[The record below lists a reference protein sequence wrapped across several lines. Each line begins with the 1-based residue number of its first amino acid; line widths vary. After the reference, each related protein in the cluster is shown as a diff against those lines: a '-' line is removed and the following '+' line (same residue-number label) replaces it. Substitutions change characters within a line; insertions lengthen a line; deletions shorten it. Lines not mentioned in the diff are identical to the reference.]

1 MMTNTSLKILK
12 LLVIIDLILAAGSI
26 IFFDINML
34 YNTQIGFVSASFVMI
49 GSMFSYR
56 RMVKARI
63 EHNIITTDDS
73 KDVIDKLEDPHDLYS
88 EDIVDDPDVDIREAI
103 KDEKQRFKANRRS
116 VFQVI
121 KDTKGALSIYR
132 VSAYILLV
140 LGFLYLNRH
149 GILYIP
155 GYLFSL
161 SLPMIVIVTVLVK
174 DKENQTQDSVK

>member
-1 MMTNTSLKILK
+1 MKNATLMILK
-12 LLVIIDLILAAGSI
+12 LLIIIDILLAAGSM
-26 IFFDINML
+26 IFFDSNML
-34 YNTQIGFVSASFVMI
+34 YNTQIGFITATLVMF

-56 RMVKARI
+56 RMVNARV

-88 EDIVDDPDVDIREAI
+88 EDIIEDPDVDIREAI
-103 KDEKQRFKANRRS
+103 KEEKQRLKANRRS

-121 KDTKGALSIYR
+121 KDAKGALSIYR

-140 LGFLYLNRH
+140 LGFLYLNHH
-149 GILYIP
+149 GMLYIP

-161 SLPMIVIVTVLVK
+161 SLPMIVIVIVLVYN
-174 DKENQTQDSVK
+174 KEKQTQDRVE

>member
-1 MMTNTSLKILK
+1 MTNTSLKILK
-12 LLVIIDLILAAGSI
+12 LLIIIDIILAIGSI
-26 IFFDINML
+26 IFFDINVL
-34 YNTQIGFVSASFVMI
+34 YNTQIGFISATLVML

-56 RMVKARI
+56 RMVKARV

-73 KDVIDKLEDPHDLYS
+73 KDVIDKLEDPYDLYS
-88 EDIVDDPDVDIREAI
+88 EDIVEDHDIDIREAI
-103 KDEKQRFKANRRS
+103 KEEKQRFKANRRS

-132 VSAYILLV
+132 VSAYILLI

-161 SLPMIVIVTVLVK
+161 SLPMLVIVIVLVY
-174 DKENQTQDSVK
+174 DKENQTQDRVE

>member
-1 MMTNTSLKILK
+1 MSSTSLKILK
-12 LLVIIDLILAAGSI
+12 LLIIIDIFLAAGSI
-26 IFFDINML
+26 IFSNINML
-34 YNTQIGFVSASFVMI
+34 YNTQIGFLTATFVMV

-56 RMVKARI
+56 RMVNARV

-88 EDIVDDPDVDIREAI
+88 EDIVEDPDVDLREAV
-103 KDEKQRFKANRRS
+103 KEEKQRFKANRRS

-149 GILYIP
+149 GILCIP
-155 GYLFSL
+155 AYLFSL
-161 SLPMIVIVTVLVK
+161 SLPMIVIVAVLVR
-174 DKENQTQDSVK
+174 DKENQTQDRVE